1 MAKSRST
8 FVCQNCGA
16 VTNRWQGR
24 CNSCHEWNSIVE
36 EDAGPPTAIRAHRG
50 RAFALEGLSGEGHA
64 APRIVTG
71 IAEFDRVTGGGFVH
85 GSVTLLGGEPGIG
98 KSTLLI
104 QACAALAR
112 RGARVIYISG
122 EEAVAQVRLRAARLD
137 LADASV
143 ELASATQVEDIL
155 ATCSTGKRAALIVIE
170 LDPDHAHRN
179 RRVRRPARSRKCGPA
194 PRRCCATPST
204 AAPRSFWSGM

>member
-1 MAKSRST
+1 MAKSRSS

-16 VTNRWQGR
+16 ITNRWQGR

-36 EDAGPPTAIRAHRG
+36 ENAAPPTAIRAGRG
-50 RAFALEGLSGEGHA
+50 RAFALEGLSGEGPA
-64 APRIVTG
+64 APRVVTG
-71 IAEFDRVTGGGFVH
+71 IEEFDRVTGGGFVH

-122 EEAVAQVRLRAARLD
+122 EEAVAQVQLRAARLG
-137 LADASV
+137 LADALV
-143 ELASATQVEDIL
+143 QLGSATQVEDIL
-155 ATCSTGKRAALIVIE
+155 ATCSSGKRAALIVIDSIQTMHTE
-170 LDPDHAHRN
+170 TVDSSPGTVTQ
-179 RRVRRPARSRKCGPA
+179 VRASA
-194 PRRCCATPST
+194 QVLCATPST
-204 AAPRSFWSGM
+204 AAPQSFLSGM